1 VTEAIAQWFAALP
14 KEWVVFVIAMFPIVE
29 LRGAIPWALSPAMGP
44 ALGWLPA
51 YLIAVVGN
59 LVPIV
64 PILLYLE
71 PVSRVLRQRFRL
83 ADRFFTWLFA
93 RTRRRGRV
101 IERFGPIGLVL
112 FVAIPLPV
120 TGAWTGSVAAFVFGI
135 PFRSALPCILLGVL
149 IAGAVVTL
157 ASLGVFHLFGL

>member
-1 VTEAIAQWFAALP
+1 MTEALAQWFAGLP

-44 ALGWLPA
+44 ALGWMEA
-51 YLIAVVGN
+51 YAIAVVGN

-71 PVSRVLRQRFRL
+71 PVSRGLRRRARL
-83 ADRFFTWLFA
+83 ADRFFGWLFA
-93 RTRRRGRV
+93 RTRRRGKL
-101 IERFGPIGLVL
+101 IERYGPIGLTL

-120 TGAWTGSVAAFVFGI
+120 TGAWTGAVAAFVFGI
-135 PFRSALPCILLGVL
+135 PLRRALPCILLGVL
-149 IAGAVVTL
+149 IAGVVVTL
-157 ASLGVFHLFGL
+157 ASVGVLHLFGL